1 MRRGESGINR
11 LLALDKPLGLTS
23 HDVVSRVRRALGER
37 RVGHAGT
44 LDPAASGVLVVGVG
58 QATRLMGLLAMDDKS
73 YEALVAFGS
82 ETDTEDGEGTV
93 TATAPVPEALHD
105 PAFAREAL
113 SAILGEQD
121 QLPPAYSAISVNGRR
136 AYDLARAGEE
146 VVLEPRRIRIDKAQ
160 LVGIEEADELVWRC
174 RFVVSKGTYVRSI
187 ARDLGRSLGTAAHLV
202 GLRRTGA
209 GSVRIEGCLP
219 LAALE
224 AAGTQMLDRCTIDPT
239 SALGH
244 AVMRLDDRG
253 FERVSCGHQ
262 LFAPSEVEEGER
274 VSLVHDGRLVGVWCR
289 RGSRLVCVAN
299 FPQGISGVLS

>member
-1 MRRGESGINR
+1 MNEADP
-11 LLALDKPLGLTS
+11 LALLHLGGGKELVAAGDALEAPVVKPHHRMPQRACGVYDAAIEHLGPCGLERRQRKAALDAHASRARAPQADEVRGRPQTAAEVARDAAHIGALRDDEAAAPHELVGLLDADELGL
-23 HDVVSRVRRALGER
+23 VYAN
-37 RVGHAGT
+37 
-44 LDPAASGVLVVGVG
+44 AA
-58 QATRLMGLLAMDDKS
+58 RLENHL
-73 YEALVAFGS
+73 
-82 ETDTEDGEGTV
+82 
-93 TATAPVPEALHD
+93 
-105 PAFAREAL
+105 
-113 SAILGEQD
+113 
-121 QLPPAYSAISVNGRR
+121 
-136 AYDLARAGEE
+136 LARAGEE

-224 AAGTQMLDRCTIDPT
+224 AAGTQMLDRCIIDPT